1 MRRKAAADTCLSPGP
16 NCGRQ
21 KYDSFGSLPTMK
33 SVTCG

>member
-1 MRRKAAADTCLSPGP
+1 MRRKAAADTCLFPGP

-21 KYDSFGSLPTMK
+21 KYDSFGSFPTMK